1 MGSRAGRFACSILVA
16 SAIAGCA
23 GHEAPQ
29 APPSIES
36 PPPLPVRPAAG
47 AAAQPV
53 FTQTGIA
60 SWYGSFHHGRKT
72 ASGKRYDMNELTAAH
87 RTLPFGTEATV
98 INLENGRSVVV
109 VVNDRG
115 PYRRG
120 RIIDLSRRAA
130 ERLGLVEKGIGEVRI
145 VVAPKSAAPENLE
158 TERPEAEALTIRN

>member
-1 MGSRAGRFACSILVA
+1 MGSRAGRFARSILVA

-23 GHEAPQ
+23 GHEPPPTPSTEGL
-29 APPSIES
+29 PPS
-36 PPPLPVRPAAG
+36 PVRPAAG
-47 AAAQPV
+47 VAVEPV

-60 SWYGSFHHGRKT
+60 SWYGTFHHGWKT

-87 RTLPFGTEATV
+87 RTLPFGTVATV
-98 INLENGRSVVV
+98 TNLENGRSVVV

-145 VVAPKSAAPENLE
+145 EVAPKSPRAENPEA
-158 TERPEAEALTIRN
+158 ERPEAEALTIRN